1 MVDPEQAAA
10 PQTAPESIA
19 VERELAEKATLL
31 RNRNGL
37 LPLDK
42 ETKVLLLNDVH
53 TTQRWVNNYE
63 CHAATFWNK
72 MLEQA
77 PNVYCVEY
85 TQLDEENRDRIERRI
100 PEADVIVATNWSPV
114 RGCGGRTEYL
124 RTLERFGKPMVVV
137 TDSPYEN
144 VSPSDF
150 PTVVFNFS
158 ANPASLEAA
167 AKIIFGNLKP
177 QGVNPIKRPDLL
189 D

>member
-1 MVDPEQAAA
+1 MPLAVASPELYIEGITTVYADVDYHARRVAKLLQ
-10 PQTAPESIA
+10 
-19 VERELAEKATLL
+19 LARSGNPDARTDIPIYNGLSATLL

-85 TQLDEENRDRIERRI
+85 TQLDEESRERIERRI
-100 PEADVIVATNWSPV
+100 PEADVIVATTTCTGASQS
-114 RGCGGRTEYL
+114 
-124 RTLERFGKPMVVV
+124 GK
-137 TDSPYEN
+137 
-144 VSPSDF
+144 
-150 PTVVFNFS
+150 
-158 ANPASLEAA
+158 APA
-167 AKIIFGNLKP
+167 
-177 QGVNPIKRPDLL
+177 
-189 D
+189 